1 MREVLDF
8 ISTTLF
14 IILMLI
20 QAVDWVKRAYEQLRS
35 RPTSGRRGSGRNGA
49 DGVSDED
56 RGDT

>member
-35 RPTSGRRGSGRNGA
+35 RSTSGRRGSGRNGTDGIPDA
-49 DGVSDED
+49 DRRDP
-56 RGDT
+56 

>member
-35 RPTSGRRGSGRNGA
+35 RPTSGRGRGGRNGT
-49 DGVSDED
+49 DGVSDKD

>member
-35 RPTSGRRGSGRNGA
+35 RPTIRGRCSGR
-49 DGVSDED
+49 DGTD
-56 RGDT
+56 GDVDQTGDNS